1 MASRV
6 VGIIPARYHSTR
18 LPGKLLRPILGKTL
32 LQWTYENAKKALS
45 LDDLFVAT
53 YEEVIS
59 HHVQEFGGRYIYT
72 HANCLNGTECVAAA
86 IKAEPDLLN
95 ADVIINI
102 QGDEPCLSKETIDCV
117 VKVLLENPEASMA
130 TAVTKISTKEEALSF
145 SIVKCV
151 MDQKGRA
158 LYFSRQLLPSGKMQ
172 GWKEDFPY
180 FRHIGI
186 YAYRPSFLQELVQL
200 PATPLQLQEDL
211 EQLKVLE
218 YGYQI
223 QVAQVATATIGVDV
237 PEDIKKVEQWLC
249 KQNTFLL
256 QEGSAPHWEKD

>member
-45 LDDLFVAT
+45 LDELFVAT

-117 VKVLLENPEASMA
+117 VKVLLENPEARFSLFSPYRNLCLSSLFFA
-130 TAVTKISTKEEALSF
+130 GAGAVTCHTSSAARGFRAAKSFRIWLSD
-145 SIVKCV
+145 SSC
-151 MDQKGRA
+151 A
-158 LYFSRQLLPSGKMQ
+158 SGDCHYWS
-172 GWKEDFPY
+172 GCTRRY
-180 FRHIGI
+180 
-186 YAYRPSFLQELVQL
+186 
-200 PATPLQLQEDL
+200 
-211 EQLKVLE
+211 
-218 YGYQI
+218 
-223 QVAQVATATIGVDV
+223 
-237 PEDIKKVEQWLC
+237 
-249 KQNTFLL
+249 
-256 QEGSAPHWEKD
+256 